1 MFYPSFLFLTLY
13 PKFMVNDK
21 DILRRRTLCVWP
33 FTRPCG
39 HRCRPQCRR
48 AIRGGAHS
56 PRVARQ
62 QITSLPGPQSLGWY
76 FPESNALI
84 KVSVQFLCAVHL
96 PEARLIL
103 VLIKQF
109 TLVQL
114 SSYVSNPQNVWIS
127 PTVFVCFPWD
137 TLGEKTMKSNFLKC
151 WLPLGCGFSYIL
163 LWMTSHKS
171 FAWASSTVL
180 ICVFQ
185 VYDE

>member
-1 MFYPSFLFLTLY
+1 MTKIFLEGG
-13 PKFMVNDK
+13 
-21 DILRRRTLCVWP
+21 LCVVLHMSLWP
-33 FTRPCG
+33 PLPTPT
-39 HRCRPQCRR
+39 CRR
-48 AIRGGAHS
+48 SIQGGAHS
-56 PRVARQ
+56 PHVARQ

-76 FPESNALI
+76 FPESNVLI

-109 TLVQL
+109 TLVQQ
-114 SSYVSNPQNVWIS
+114 SSYVSNPQSVWIR

-137 TLGEKTMKSNFLKC
+137 TLGEKNMKSNFLKC
-151 WLPLGCGFSYIL
+151 WLHLGCCFSYIL

-180 ICVFQ
+180 YLCFPGLWWVVLF
-185 VYDE
+185 YY